1 MANRTILLL
10 AFMVALGASAPSPGQ
25 VATESERT
33 APNAIS
39 GAQRD
44 NLIAAIEAAIRQDY
58 VFPEKSAAIVAGLE
72 QARQQGRYDSS
83 DAGAL
88 AQRITEDLGA
98 SSSDH
103 HVYVNYDPKRYAL
116 AILPADTG
124 EGAGDSYDR
133 SLSLRDNSGLTEMR
147 ILSGNIRYLKI
158 ARFGWIPDESGAA
171 YDSAMRFMRGGDALI
186 IDLRGNPGGDSAA
199 VRYLVS
205 HFLDP
210 DTLEF
215 SFLEGTKQPVQMR
228 SLDYVPAGRLK
239 GKPLYVLID
248 GGVGSAAE
256 SFAYDV
262 QQFKLG
268 DLVGAKTVG
277 AANNNKFIPIAPGFM
292 LSISYGRP
300 VHAVSGSNWEGTGVA
315 PSVAVTPGDALDT
328 AQRLALLRLK
338 DDKGASPEAIADYDW
353 ALIEVESRLHPP
365 KLRPDRLRSLTGRY
379 NDIEVKL
386 ENGELWMARANRPAR
401 KLVPLTTD
409 GLFGLDGIDMLRVRI
424 KSDALETFWKGD
436 PTPRTYPRQ
445 HG

>member
-88 AQRITEDLGA
+88 AQRITEDLGT
-98 SSSDH
+98 SSGDH

-315 PSVAVTPGDALDT
+315 PSVAVTPKPLQT
-328 AQRLALLRLK
+328 M
-338 DDKGASPEAIADYDW
+338 
-353 ALIEVESRLHPP
+353 
-365 KLRPDRLRSLTGRY
+365 TG
-379 NDIEVKL
+379 
-386 ENGELWMARANRPAR
+386 
-401 KLVPLTTD
+401 
-409 GLFGLDGIDMLRVRI
+409 
-424 KSDALETFWKGD
+424 
-436 PTPRTYPRQ
+436 
-445 HG
+445 H